1 MTKHLIHE
9 NCTLNVK
16 MQELSTA
23 ASNGHQFR
31 ICNPETIWMDKL
43 QSRKHESLIVPNKR

>member
-23 ASNGHQFR
+23 ASNVINLESATQKAHKWR
-31 ICNPETIWMDKL
+31 NCN
-43 QSRKHESLIVPNKR
+43 